1 MFIPTFFNNDLCLH
15 TTDFYTNLCMKIT
28 LGKVSGHRHVHI
40 KKAKGDN
47 GKKKTN
53 IAIRGIMMVPIVVV
67 EKS

>member
-1 MFIPTFFNNDLCLH
+1 
-15 TTDFYTNLCMKIT
+15 MKIT